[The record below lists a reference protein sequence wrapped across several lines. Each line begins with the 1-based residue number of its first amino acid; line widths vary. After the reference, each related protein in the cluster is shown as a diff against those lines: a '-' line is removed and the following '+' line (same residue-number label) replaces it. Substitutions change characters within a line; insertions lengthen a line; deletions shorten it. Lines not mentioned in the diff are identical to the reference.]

1 MQILCPGC
9 RARYHIDDHRLPRNK
24 AVVAHCR
31 RCGHRIDIRPP
42 VQTDAMADPGNG
54 TTGEKTQEL
63 GGAAVSASG
72 VSPGASIGFGW
83 RALKA
88 NGVFLV
94 TAVAMVAL
102 LQAIPQGIG
111 DRLSDSRPIMSGLVS
126 AAAWVF
132 SQFLTLGLFSVVLKV
147 CDGRIT
153 GYREIFQQGRRFPAF
168 IAGSL
173 LYVGLCIIGGL
184 LLIVPGIY
192 WALTYSFYG
201 FFIIDDALGPLDAMK
216 RSASLTRGF
225 KWRLLGYWVLILLIN
240 VLGAIPFGL
249 GLLVSAPV
257 SMVSMAYVFRRLQ
270 GRKPRPAW

>member
-9 RARYHIDDHRLPRNK
+9 RARYTIDDHRLPRDK

-31 RCGHRIDIRPP
+31 RCGHRIDIRHP
-42 VQTDAMADPGNG
+42 VASDAIGDPGDG
-54 TTGEKTQEL
+54 ASDEKRQRS
-63 GGAAVSASG
+63 GRAAISESG
-72 VSPGASIGFGW
+72 VSPVESIGFGW

-94 TAVAMVAL
+94 TTAAMVAVL
-102 LQAIPQGIG
+102 QFIPQAIG
-111 DRLSDSRPIMSGLVS
+111 DQLRDSRPIVSGLVS

-132 SQFLTLGLFSVVLKV
+132 SQFLTLGLLSVVLKV

-153 GYREIFQQGRRFPAF
+153 GYKEVFQQGRRFPAF

-173 LYVGLCIIGGL
+173 LYLGLCIIGCL
-184 LLIVPGIY
+184 LLIGPGIY
-192 WALTYSFYG
+192 WALTYQFYG
-201 FFIIDDALGPLDAMK
+201 FIIIEDAVGPLDAMK

-225 KWRLLGYWVLILLIN
+225 KWRLLAFWVLILLIN
-240 VLGAIPFGL
+240 ILGAVPLGL
-249 GLLVSAPV
+249 GLLITVPV

-270 GRKPRPAW
+270 GRAPRPAW